1 MSILRKIASRLPP
14 APKAFLRASYNSVRT
29 LQNSLYATRRF
40 MRHSSAVRRAIDRDR
55 LAAVIY
61 KEFHAVEKG
70 LSLPRPRP
78 GFGTQAIHDLMVNIA
93 LYETTFGPDTTSA
106 NARAALKQYI
116 AFNRGLGVDVQTLET
131 FLATMPI
138 GALEGEGGAIELAR
152 EDLFPVPWDTAMEFL
167 RSRRTLRNFTG
178 ETIPRATLAEIY
190 AVASRA
196 PSVCNRQAGGVY
208 FATDRAQIDNALSF
222 QNGNRGFGEKIGAL
236 AIVTAD
242 QRAFTSAG
250 ELHQDYVDG
259 GIFAMSLLLAAHA
272 RQLGGC
278 MLNWSVDAGRDRA
291 MRRALGISEYET
303 VITMIGFGVPV
314 ERFNIALS
322 PRVPAEARLHWLD

>member
-1 MSILRKIASRLPP
+1 
-14 APKAFLRASYNSVRT
+14 
-29 LQNSLYATRRF
+29 
-40 MRHSSAVRRAIDRDR
+40 MRNSSAVRRAVDRDR
-55 LAAVIY
+55 LTAVIY
-61 KEFHAVEKG
+61 KQFHTVEKG
-70 LSLPRPRP
+70 LALPQPRP
-78 GFGTQAIHDLMVNIA
+78 GFGTQVIHDLMGNIA
-93 LYETTFGPDTTSA
+93 RYESAFGPDTTSA
-106 NARAALKQYI
+106 NARAALTQYA
-116 AFNRGLGVDVQTLET
+116 AFNRGLGVDVRKIET
-131 FLATMPI
+131 FLATGLI
-138 GALEGEGGAIELAR
+138 GAPVGEGGAIELSR
-152 EDLFPVPWDTAMEFL
+152 GDLFPVPQDTAMEFL

-208 FATDRAQIDNALSF
+208 FVTGRAQIDHALFF

-278 MLNWSVDAGRDRA
+278 MLNWSVDAGRDKA
-291 MRRALGISEYET
+291 MRRALGIADYET
-303 VITMIGFGVPV
+303 VIAMIGFGVPV

-322 PRVPAEARLHWLD
+322 PRLPTEARLHWLD